1 MSLERSSVH
10 IVCSQYIKQ
19 MGLLIT
25 LSTCVVC
32 AKSNALRTGGI
43 INILKYEWSC
53 GQSGLESLNQG
64 QDSNITIYEIVKEEI
79 ER

>member
-10 IVCSQYIKQ
+10 IVFAQYIQQ

-25 LSTCVVC
+25 LPACVVC

-43 INILKYEWSC
+43 INILKYEWSG